1 MEKGNKKLNLK
12 AVIIAGWIVFILMAV
27 IYFMFFYKKLPVP
40 GNDAGVDSK
49 YIYET
54 NENLDINVLIIS
66 YLDALEQCDQATL
79 QSLVT
84 DPSEFDD
91 MTSYQKKAE
100 MILEYSN
107 TDCYTVEGNTED
119 TFIVYAVFRTVI
131 ANVESTPMDILE
143 FYVVKTDSGYL
154 IDNTEHDAETQAYI
168 EEIRY
173 HEDIQKLYETV
184 HEDEKRCLEE
194 DETYYEFYQ
203 KIWEH
208 Q

>member
-27 IYFMFFYKKLPVP
+27 IYFMFFYKKLPVL
-40 GNDAGVDSK
+40 GNDADVDSK

-184 HEDEKRCLEE
+184 YEDEKRCLEE

-203 KIWEH
+203 KIWE
-208 Q
+208 QQ

>member
-54 NENLDINVLIIS
+54 NEKLAINVLIIS

>member
-40 GNDAGVDSK
+40 GNDADVDSK

-184 HEDEKRCLEE
+184 YEDEKRCLEE

-203 KIWEH
+203 KIWE
-208 Q
+208 QQ